1 MKARLTAAACAAV
14 LFAAPAVVRADSF
27 SPISIGAHAGTL
39 GYGISL
45 ERPLLF
51 NLSARIE
58 TGAMTVSQKSA
69 FGGQSFEQVDHYNN
83 VLAALDWRPA
93 SSRFRISGGLLFGSD
108 HVDYVANN
116 SFGTYLINGHT
127 YPAAAAGGVAARVSF
142 DHPSIYLGAGT
153 GGGIAPGMSIS
164 ANVGIVILNGST
176 VIAASGP
183 AAATPMLQSDLA
195 VLRGQFATHVVRPAI
210 SIGLLYRP

>member
-1 MKARLTAAACAAV
+1 MRVRLTAAACAAALLV
-14 LFAAPAVVRADSF
+14 SPAVARADAF

-39 GYGISL
+39 GYGVSL

-51 NLSARIE
+51 DLSGRIE
-58 TGAMTVSQKSA
+58 TGAMTVSQKAA
-69 FGGQSFEQVDHYNN
+69 FGQQSFEQINHYDN
-83 VLAALDWRPA
+83 VLAALDWRPS
-93 SSRFRISGGLLFGSD
+93 SSRFRISGGLLFGSN

-116 SFGTYLINGHT
+116 SFGSYIINGHS
-127 YPAAAAGGVAARVSF
+127 YPVAEAGDVAARVSF
-142 DHPSIYLGAGT
+142 DHPSIYLGTGT

-176 VIAASGP
+176 VISASGP
-183 AAATPMLQSDLA
+183 AAATPMLQNDLS
-195 VLRGQFATHVVRPAI
+195 VLRGDFATHVVRPAI